1 MELKGIK
8 VGVLR
13 RSIYWVSKSFIA
25 HCTEPFILYRSA
37 VGAGGAAAP
46 PPILGDQLTLSQLG
60 VRQIIPITLLEPVC
74 CKKKVHDQLL
84 VC

>member
-25 HCTEPFILYRSA
+25 YSTEPFILYRSA

-46 PPILGDQLTLSQLG
+46 PTLCSNG
-60 VRQIIPITLLEPVC
+60 FYADISSAKI
-74 CKKKVHDQLL
+74 
-84 VC
+84 